1 MKTEGGH
8 TLRLVVSWYQG
19 YQACDDAGSPNK
31 VTVDGGG
38 GDGGGDGGGVNDN

>member
-1 MKTEGGH
+1 MKTEGDL

-19 YQACDDAGSPNK
+19 YQACDDPGSPNK

-38 GDGGGDGGGVNDN
+38 DDLIENKVEKLEM